1 MIYLEQIIERKE
13 YTKVSHVLET
23 LIDKAVYENK
33 YIYFGDINRIK
44 KLANNINSDDKEI
57 YLIENS
63 STGVVLYSK

>member
-1 MIYLEQIIERKE
+1 MEKIIERKE

-44 KLANNINSDDKEI
+44 KLANNINSDDKEV

>member
-1 MIYLEQIIERKE
+1 MEQIIERKE

-44 KLANNINSDDKEI
+44 KLANNIHSHDKEV

>member
-1 MIYLEQIIERKE
+1 MEKIIERKE

-23 LIDKAVYENK
+23 LIDKAVYEDK

>member
-1 MIYLEQIIERKE
+1 MEKIIERKE

-63 STGVVLYSK
+63 STGVVLYTK

>member
-1 MIYLEQIIERKE
+1 MEKIIERKE

>member
-1 MIYLEQIIERKE
+1 MEQIIERKE